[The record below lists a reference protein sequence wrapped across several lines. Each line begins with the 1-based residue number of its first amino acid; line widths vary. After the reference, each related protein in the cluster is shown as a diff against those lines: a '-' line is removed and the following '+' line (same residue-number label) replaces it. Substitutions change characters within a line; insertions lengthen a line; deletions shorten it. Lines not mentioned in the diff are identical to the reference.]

1 MWPKEWFTEGL
12 PNITFFLSRKVAL
25 TMTRTG
31 TSADNW
37 HYLLWN
43 SLYETESIRRP
54 KIVGITV
61 FEFPFVVLIHLSF
74 ALICVS
80 LSLSRYVDTTSKTSK
95 THQLFLEER
104 GRVGLVA
111 FVLGLRPFH
120 WILGHDD

>member
-80 LSLSRYVDTTSKTSK
+80 LSLS
-95 THQLFLEER
+95 
-104 GRVGLVA
+104 LVMLTPHLKRQKHINY
-111 FVLGLRPFH
+111 FWKNGGEWV
-120 WILGHDD
+120 